1 MRLLTCS
8 VLACL
13 SASAIALP
21 ARAAD
26 DVIINGLHCNTL
38 CQSWLGVRGET
49 AGLEARAEPKPVL
62 RAEPLL
68 PPTLVRLAPS
78 AEPAIPRL
86 PRIRT
91 ALREE
96 PTTANLPLRVPTTD
110 RRAIQPATMSL
121 SVAPKSTTGGRRPA
135 APPLVS
141 LPTID
146 VSPPRTGAPAPRVSI
161 ERSSTTPSGQDGE
174 PAGLESGISDSV
186 QTSLPRRVG
195 RRVVSAT
202 AGMEPGLTTLPRL
215 DDVVAVHGT
224 IMIETAEERAAN
236 RRNMAELVKSTTRP
250 KQFRT
255 GFADPLPTIPRP
267 RDQALSTTP

>member
-13 SASAIALP
+13 STFVVLP

-38 CQSWLGVRGET
+38 CQSWIGVGGE
-49 AGLEARAEPKPVL
+49 AARSEARTEPKPVMKT
-62 RAEPLL
+62 EPLRL
-68 PPTLVRLAPS
+68 PAPVRLAAPT
-78 AEPAIPRL
+78 EPAPPTVPRV
-86 PRIRT
+86 RT

-96 PTTANLPLRVPTTD
+96 MTTANLPLRAPTTD
-110 RRAIQPATMSL
+110 RGPIQ
-121 SVAPKSTTGGRRPA
+121 SVTLVPSAAPKSTTGARRPA

-141 LPTID
+141 LPPID
-146 VSPPRTGAPAPRVSI
+146 VSSPRIGAPAPNIPS
-161 ERSSTTPSGQDGE
+161 ERANTKPSGQDGE
-174 PAGLESGISDSV
+174 PAGFEGGYSDAL
-186 QTSLPRRVG
+186 QTNPPRRAG
-195 RRVVSAT
+195 RRVAPAT

-224 IMIETAEERAAN
+224 IMIETVEERAAN
-236 RRNMAELVKSTTRP
+236 RRNMAELVKATTRP

-255 GFADPLPTIPRP
+255 GFADPLPTMPRP
-267 RDQALSTTP
+267 SNQALSATR